1 MEQAKPAVQQS
12 YPQERVSH
20 DPTGSRIEFSIVN
33 PSLAL
38 QRSAGRLM
46 TVKQVAELLQVPLSW
61 VYSQTRAR
69 NRNRLPGLRLGKYW
83 RFRESEVLA
92 WIETQKS

>member
-12 YPQERVSH
+12 HPQGNISL
-20 DPTGSRIEFSIVN
+20 DPAGSGIGFSIVN

-46 TVKQVAELLQVPLSW
+46 TVKQVAELLQVPRSW
-61 VYSQTRAR
+61 VYSQSRAR
-69 NRNRLPGLRLGKYW
+69 NLNRLPGLRLGKYW
-83 RFRESEVLA
+83 RFREAEVLA